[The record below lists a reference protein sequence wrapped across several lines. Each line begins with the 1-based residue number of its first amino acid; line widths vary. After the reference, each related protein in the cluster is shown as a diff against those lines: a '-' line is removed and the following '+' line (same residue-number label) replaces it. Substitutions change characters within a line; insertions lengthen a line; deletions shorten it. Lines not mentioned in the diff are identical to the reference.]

1 MKKIASLFTL
11 FLVLVMTVTGCSAA
25 PAENNSKAEKSEAQ
39 KIIMRIDNPIMTVDG
54 ADKEI
59 DEGRGTTPVIRDDR
73 TLLPIRAAAE
83 AMGASVAWEEETQTT
98 VLAKDDTIILLTI
111 GSNIAYLNEEKQ
123 TLDTQSIILNDRT
136 MLPVRF
142 IAENFGYDV
151 EWNGAA
157 QIITITKTNAAQD
170 DTAANK
176 ATDTSKEENMSKS
189 IVVYFSR
196 TGTTK
201 PFAENI
207 AKITNSDIYEI
218 KAAVPYTDDDINY
231 NNNNSRANREQNDS
245 SARPEIA
252 GDRIDL
258 SQYDTVYL
266 GYPIWWGTIP
276 RIINTFIDTYDL
288 SGKTIMPFC
297 SSHRT
302 GISGSVSAIR
312 QYCPDSEVKDGLRGT
327 GQTSETE
334 IKQWIEKQ

>member
-1 MKKIASLFTL
+1 MKKIVSLFTL
-11 FLVLVMTVTGCSAA
+11 FFVLVMTVTGCSAA
-25 PAENNSKAEKSEAQ
+25 PVANNLKTEAQ
-39 KIIMRIDNPIMTVDG
+39 KIIMQIDNPIMTVDDT
-54 ADKEI
+54 DKEI
-59 DEGRGTTPVIRDDR
+59 DEGRGTTPVIINDR

-83 AMGASVAWEEETQTT
+83 AMGASVAWEGESQTT
-98 VLAKDDTIILLTI
+98 VLAKNDTIILLTI

-123 TLDTQSIILNDRT
+123 MLDTQPIILNDRT

-142 IAENFGYDV
+142 IAENFGYGVKWD
-151 EWNGAA
+151 GAN
-157 QIITITKTNAAQD
+157 QMITITKDNLTQD
-170 DTAANK
+170 NTTTDRVAN
-176 ATDTSKEENMSKS
+176 TSKEDNVSKS

-218 KAAVPYTDDDINY
+218 KADQPYTDDDIDY
-231 NNNNSRANREQNDS
+231 NNNNSRANREQNDN

-252 GDRIDL
+252 GDMIDL
-258 SQYDTVYL
+258 SGYDTVYL

-297 SSHRT
+297 SSHST
-302 GISGSVSAIR
+302 GISNSVSAIR

-327 GQTSETE
+327 GQTSETD

>member
-1 MKKIASLFTL
+1 MKKFVSLFTL

-25 PAENNSKAEKSEAQ
+25 PVENNSKAEKSEAQ
-39 KIIMRIDNPIMTVDG
+39 EIIMQIDNPIMTVDG
-54 ADKEI
+54 ADKEM
-59 DEGRGTTPVIRDDR
+59 DEGRGTMPIIRDDR

-98 VLAKDDTIILLTI
+98 VLAKDNTVILLTI

-123 TLDTQSIILNDRT
+123 TLDIQPIILNDRT

-142 IAENFGYDV
+142 IAESFGYDV
-151 EWNGAA
+151 EWNRTS
-157 QIITITKTNAAQD
+157 QTITITKVSQAQANTPTD
-170 DTAANK
+170 KVADT
-176 ATDTSKEENMSKS
+176 DKEGNMSKS

-201 PFAENI
+201 PLAENI

-297 SSHRT
+297 SSHST
-302 GISGSVSAIR
+302 GISGSVSAIK

>member
-1 MKKIASLFTL
+1 MKKIISLCTTL
-11 FLVLVMTVTGCSAA
+11 LVLVMSVTGCSAA
-25 PAENNSKAEKSEAQ
+25 PAENNLKTEAQ
-39 KIIMRIDNPIMTVDG
+39 EIIMQIDNPIMSVDG
-54 ADKEI
+54 IDKEI
-59 DEGRGTTPVIRDDR
+59 DDGRGTTPVIRDDR

-83 AMGASVAWEEETQTT
+83 VMGASVAWEEESQTT
-98 VLAKDDTIILLTI
+98 ALAKGDTVILLTI

-123 TLDTQSIILNDRT
+123 ILDTQPIILNERT
-136 MLPVRF
+136 MFPVRF
-142 IAENFGYDV
+142 IAECFGYDV
-151 EWNGAA
+151 EWNGAD
-157 QIITITKTNAAQD
+157 QTVIITKVNSVQVSIPTDKVIDTNGE
-170 DTAANK
+170 DT
-176 ATDTSKEENMSKS
+176 MSKS
-189 IVVYFSR
+189 IVVYFSQ

-252 GDRIDL
+252 GDTIDL
-258 SQYDTVYL
+258 SQYDTIYL

-297 SSHRT
+297 SSHST
-302 GISGSVSAIR
+302 GIFGSVNAIR

-327 GQTSETE
+327 GQTSEAD
-334 IKQWIEKQ
+334 IRQWIEKQ